1 MDDEIVLKTEN
12 PVNSTPGYRTAMPQ
26 NRPESANIYGIP
38 VKTLGQSMSVTDLVK
53 LVRVKQYTKNVFV
66 FAAYIF
72 YVEGWQTPGAIKAV
86 LLAFA
91 AMCCASS
98 TTYIANDIYD
108 IEKDRNHPV
117 KKNRPLPSG
126 RVPVLAAFTMAV
138 VLLVASVVLGFLSNI
153 QVVYGLA
160 AYLLIQVMYN
170 LWLRNKSV
178 ADVACISL
186 GFVIRV
192 VIGALAISA
201 HVSGWILLCTATLA
215 LMLGF
220 GKRRHEYIL
229 MGDDAH
235 TSRKS
240 LAEYTHQSLDMLVM
254 FSATC
259 AALTYS
265 VYSIESPTAR
275 SYPGIILTTP
285 FVIYGIA
292 RYIVIVFGSGES
304 GEPESM
310 VLRDPHLIVTFVGFA
325 AAAAIGLTN
334 VPLPFLYR

>member
-1 MDDEIVLKTEN
+1 
-12 PVNSTPGYRTAMPQ
+12 
-26 NRPESANIYGIP
+26 
-38 VKTLGQSMSVTDLVK
+38 MSIRDLLK

-72 YVEGWQTPGAIKAV
+72 YVDGWHIQGALKSAI
-86 LLAFA
+86 LAFF

-98 TTYIANDIYD
+98 ATYIVNDIYD
-108 IEKDRNHPV
+108 IEKDRAHPI
-117 KKNRPLPSG
+117 KKNRPIPSG
-126 RVPVLAAFTMAV
+126 RVSVGIAF
-138 VLLVASVVLGFLSNI
+138 
-153 QVVYGLA
+153 GLA
-160 AYLLIQVMYN
+160 AVLLAGSFVLGWLAKEAVIVGIAIYLFIQVLYN

-178 ADVACISL
+178 ADVACIAL

-192 VIGALAISA
+192 IIGALAIDA
-201 HVSGWILLCTATLA
+201 RVSGWVLLCTATLA

-220 GKRRHEYIL
+220 GKRRHEFIL
-229 MGDDAH
+229 MGDDKQN
-235 TSRKS
+235 SRKS

-275 SYPGIILTTP
+275 SFPGLILTTP
-285 FVIYGIA
+285 FVVYGIA

-304 GEPESM
+304 GEPESL
-310 VLRDPHLIVTFVGFA
+310 VLRDPHLIVTFLGFGIA
-325 AAAAIGLTN
+325 AALGLTN

>member
-1 MDDEIVLKTEN
+1 
-12 PVNSTPGYRTAMPQ
+12 
-26 NRPESANIYGIP
+26 
-38 VKTLGQSMSVTDLVK
+38 MSITDLLK
-53 LVRVKQYTKNVFV
+53 LIRVKQYTKNVFV

-72 YVEGWQTPGAIKAV
+72 YVKGWATPGAIQSV

-98 TTYIANDIYD
+98 ATYIVNDIYD
-108 IEKDRNHPV
+108 LEKDRSHPV
-117 KKNRPLPSG
+117 KKNRPIASG
-126 RVPVLAAFTMAV
+126 RVPVAVAFGLAI
-138 VLLVASVVLGFLSNI
+138 VLLFASLFLGWQANVSVI
-153 QVVYGLA
+153 YGIGV
-160 AYLLIQVMYN
+160 YLLIQILYN

-178 ADVACISL
+178 ADVACIAL

-192 VIGALAISA
+192 IIGALAISA
-201 HVSGWILLCTATLA
+201 QVSGWILLCTATLA

-220 GKRRHEYIL
+220 GKRRHEFLL
-229 MGDDAH
+229 MGDQGH
-235 TSRKS
+235 SSRKS
-240 LAEYTHQSLDMLVM
+240 LAEYSRQSLDMLVG

-275 SYPGIILTTP
+275 SYPGLILTTP

-304 GEPESM
+304 GEPESL
-310 VLRDPHLIVTFVGFA
+310 VLRDPHLILTFIGFGV
-325 AAAAIGLTN
+325 AAAIGLTN
-334 VPLPFLYR
+334 VPIPFLYR

>member
-1 MDDEIVLKTEN
+1 
-12 PVNSTPGYRTAMPQ
+12 
-26 NRPESANIYGIP
+26 
-38 VKTLGQSMSVTDLVK
+38 MSIADLVK
-53 LVRVKQYTKNVFV
+53 LIRVKQYTKNVFV

-72 YVEGWQTPGAIKAV
+72 YVKGWSTPGAIQAV
-86 LLAFA
+86 FLAFF

-98 TTYIANDIYD
+98 ATYIVNDIYD
-108 IEKDRNHPV
+108 VEKDRNHPT
-117 KKNRPLPSG
+117 KKNRPIASG
-126 RVPVLAAFTMAV
+126 RVPVGFAFGLAI
-138 VLLVASVVLGFLSNI
+138 VLLLGSLILAWQANISVIYGIGIYLFVQVL
-153 QVVYGLA
+153 
-160 AYLLIQVMYN
+160 YN

-178 ADVACISL
+178 ADVACIAL

-192 VIGALAISA
+192 IVGALAINA
-201 HVSGWILLCTATLA
+201 QVSGWVLLCTATLA

-229 MGDDAH
+229 MGDDKQH
-235 TSRKS
+235 SRKS
-240 LAEYTHQSLDMLVM
+240 LTEYTHQSLDMLVG

-275 SYPGIILTTP
+275 SYPGLILTTP

-310 VLRDPHLIVTFVGFA
+310 VLRDRHLIVTFIGFGVA
-325 AAAAIGLTN
+325 AALGLTN

>member
-1 MDDEIVLKTEN
+1 
-12 PVNSTPGYRTAMPQ
+12 
-26 NRPESANIYGIP
+26 
-38 VKTLGQSMSVTDLVK
+38 MSIKDLVK
-53 LVRVKQYTKNVFV
+53 LIRVKQYTKNVFV

-72 YVEGWQTPGAIKAV
+72 YVKGWAVHGAFQAA

-98 TTYIANDIYD
+98 ATYIINDIYD
-108 IEKDRNHPV
+108 IEKDRAHPV

-126 RVPVLAAFTMAV
+126 RIPVGFAFGLAI
-138 VLLVASVVLGFLSNI
+138 VLLIGSFILAWLASIQTIVGIAIYLFI
-153 QVVYGLA
+153 QVL
-160 AYLLIQVMYN
+160 YN

-178 ADVACISL
+178 ADVACIAL
-186 GFVIRV
+186 GFVLRV
-192 VIGALAISA
+192 IVGALAINA
-201 HVSGWILLCTATLA
+201 QISGWILLCTATLA

-229 MGDDAH
+229 MGDDKH
-235 TSRKS
+235 NSRKS
-240 LAEYTHQSLDMLVM
+240 LAEYTHQSLDMLVL

-275 SYPGIILTTP
+275 SFPGLILTTP

-304 GEPESM
+304 GEPESL
-310 VLRDPHLIVTFVGFA
+310 VLRDPHLIVTFLGFGIS
-325 AAAAIGLTN
+325 AAIGLTN

>member
-1 MDDEIVLKTEN
+1 MS
-12 PVNSTPGYRTAMPQ
+12 PV
-26 NRPESANIYGIP
+26 
-38 VKTLGQSMSVTDLVK
+38 DLFK
-53 LVRVKQYTKNVFV
+53 LIRVKQYTKNVFV

-72 YVEGWQTPGAIKAV
+72 FVPGWSTPGSFKAV
-86 LLAFA
+86 VMAFF

-98 TTYIANDIYD
+98 ATYIINDIYD
-108 IEKDRNHPV
+108 IEKDRQHPV

-126 RVPVLAAFTMAV
+126 RIPVAFAFGMAI
-138 VLLVASVVLGFLSNI
+138 VLLFGSFVLGWLVNLSVIYGILFYLGI
-153 QVVYGLA
+153 QVL
-160 AYLLIQVMYN
+160 YN

-178 ADVACISL
+178 ADVACIAL

-192 VIGALAISA
+192 IVGALAINA
-201 HVSGWILLCTATLA
+201 QVSGWILLCTATLA

-229 MGDDAH
+229 MGDDKQH
-235 TSRKS
+235 SRKS
-240 LAEYTHQSLDMLVM
+240 LAEYTHQTLDILVA

-275 SYPGIILTTP
+275 SYPGLILTTP

-292 RYIVIVFGSGES
+292 RYLVIVFGSGES
-304 GEPESM
+304 GEPESL
-310 VLRDPHLIVTFVGFA
+310 VLRDPQLILTFVGFGIA
-325 AAAAIGLTN
+325 AALGLKN